1 MYREMI
7 TAVLNKISV
16 DDAETVINGID
27 TLKRM
32 GLIAN
37 NIRVE
42 KKDKYVEYAGV
53 LIDKKEKLADIINKV
68 MESSHVPAKDDELT
82 DMQKTIKVGTEF
94 TFRKET
100 FLFSM
105 DDLAIEIG
113 GAHKGEIEDA
123 GSQIKNWTDYI
134 MGLKGKN
141 VKGIR
146 VKDVCILTAS
156 KKHRSPYYDA
166 VKLELTL
173 QDLASAPETW
183 WINFDL
189 DPMCI
194 EIQAEPKPYSFYE
207 TYINFINEVLF
218 NNSQCKPDKN
228 PKTGGG
234 GHISLDYASAF
245 LDTPCYLKNF
255 LVKYASI
262 TAKRNSNVLIKSAD
276 VDNAP
281 FMYEIKELDDFV
293 TQIRAFNGLEQKDAT
308 IEALADRISNYVYKK
323 MTQTLRD
330 MGVKD
335 SDAKHY
341 QAVNL
346 EHVYLD
352 NPKNRRVE
360 MRRFDAQENVNDLL
374 EELDAL
380 YDIIQE
386 TRTCFK
392 LNINKD
398 TYEVFEEKV

>member
-1 MYREMI
+1 MYKEMI
-7 TAVLNKISV
+7 TAVLDKISV
-16 DDAETVINGID
+16 DNTETVINGID
-27 TLKRM
+27 TLKNM
-32 GLIAN
+32 GLIDKD
-37 NIRVE
+37 IKVE
-42 KKDKYVEYAGV
+42 IKDKYVEYAGV
-53 LIDKKEKLADIINKV
+53 LIDKKEKLIDIINKV
-68 MESSHVPAKDDELT
+68 MELSHVLSKEDELT

-94 TFRKET
+94 TFRKDT
-100 FLFSM
+100 FLFSLK
-105 DDLAIEIG
+105 DLAIKTG

-123 GSQIKNWTDYI
+123 NSQIKKWTNHI
-134 MGLKGKN
+134 ISLKGKN

-146 VKDVCILTAS
+146 VKDVRILTAS
-156 KKHRSPYYDA
+156 KKHRSTYYDA

-173 QDLASAPETW
+173 QDLAYDPETW

-207 TYINFINEVLF
+207 TYINFINEVIF

-245 LDTPCYLKNF
+245 LGMPCYLKNF

-262 TAKRNSNVLIKSAD
+262 TEKGISDVLIKSKD

-281 FMYEIKELDDFV
+281 FMHEIKELADFIV
-293 TQIRAFNGLEQKDAT
+293 QIRKFNSLEQKDAT
-308 IEALADRISNYVYKK
+308 IEELANRINNCVYKK

-346 EHVYLD
+346 EHVCSD
-352 NPKNRRVE
+352 NLENRRIE
-360 MRRFDAQENVNDLL
+360 MRRFDAQEKVDELL

-386 TRTCFK
+386 TRTFFK
-392 LNINKD
+392 LNLKKD
-398 TYEVFEEKV
+398 TYDVFEENI